1 MPWSDVFAN
10 VWLPLAARRR
20 SRRTRRGRGSRR
32 RWRRSGS
39 AGFAKAYPR
48 QLSGG
53 MKMRV
58 SIARALVT
66 RPQVLLMD
74 EPFAALDEITRL
86 KLNDDLAELQASLN
100 ATVVFVTHSVFE
112 SVYLADRIVV
122 MAARPGRA
130 FAEINVEAPP
140 IRREGFR
147 LSTDLRGNLP
157 ADLPGAARGDGRG
170 AAERVHG
177 MTRDDFFGYAV
188 PAFTLGCGL
197 LAWEGLVRY
206 FAIPPYLLPAPSVII
221 ATLFTDWPTLSSS
234 LWVTLS
240 ITLKALLSGGDRQ
253 RGAGDH
259 FRPVATG
266 RARVLSV
273 RGRDAGD
280 ADRRDRAA
288 PADLSDADVAVL
300 VCAFLV
306 AFFPLL
312 ANTTLGLSSADHN
325 LVDLF
330 AMYRASRLQQFMLL
344 RLPSALAVFSRRP
357 AHQRRSCAD
366 RRDRRGDRRWLGR
379 AGVGPRLSHRR
390 IGVSAQYSENVR
402 RAALDLGRRH
412 HNSCAS
418 YGAVALAPVRLA
430 RKRARSRRLNRP

>member
-1 MPWSDVFAN
+1 
-10 VWLPLAARRR
+10 
-20 SRRTRRGRGSRR
+20 
-32 RWRRSGS
+32 
-39 AGFAKAYPR
+39 
-48 QLSGG
+48 
-53 MKMRV
+53 
-58 SIARALVT
+58 
-66 RPQVLLMD
+66 MD

-86 KLNDDLAELQASLN
+86 KLNDDLADLQASLD

-140 IRREGFR
+140 IRREVFR
-147 LSTDLRGNLP
+147 LSPTYAETCRRTS
-157 ADLPGAARGDGRG
+157 ASAARGDGRG

-177 MTRDDFFGYAV
+177 MNRDDFFGYAV

-197 LAWEGLVRY
+197 LAWEGVVRY

-221 ATLFTDWPTLSSS
+221 ATLFNDWPTLSSS

-240 ITLKALLSGGDRQ
+240 ITLKALLAAVIGSVTLAIIFAQSRLVE
-253 RGAGDH
+253 RA
-259 FRPVATG
+259 FYPFAVAMQVTPIV
-266 RARVLSV
+266 AI
-273 RGRDAGD
+273 
-280 ADRRDRAA
+280 A
-288 PADLSDADVAVL
+288 PLLLIYLTPNVAVL

-344 RLPSALAVFSRRP
+344 RLPGALPYFLAGLRISGGLALIGAIVAEIAAGSAGQGS
-357 AHQRRSCAD
+357 
-366 RRDRRGDRRWLGR
+366 
-379 AGVGPRLSHRR
+379 GPRLPHRR
-390 IGVSAQYSENVR
+390 VRISAEYSQNVR
-402 RAALDLGRRH
+402 SAPLDLGRRH
-412 HNSCAS
+412 HNSCGS
-418 YGAVALAPVRLA
+418 DGAVALAAVRLA
-430 RKRARSRRLNRP
+430 RERARTGRLNRPQERTLTQDAPGRLSLGRKQA